1 MEIEVTTVVDRPVAT
16 VWDFFAV
23 HHVENHP
30 RWDPD
35 IKLEKISDGPLG
47 VGTVIKRWN
56 TRYETPTV
64 GTMEVVEFEPKQVMG
79 TKIQDGPIETNGRVT
94 FAAQD
99 GNRTQLT
106 IWAQWQEMEDSMADK
121 IRPLMQRSGKN
132 IKELIESET

>member
-1 MEIEVTTVVDRPVAT
+1 MEIETTTVVNRPVAE

-35 IKLEKISDGPLG
+35 IKLEKISDGPIG
-47 VGTVIKRWN
+47 VGTVIKRWI
-56 TRYETPTV
+56 TRYETPTE
-64 GTMEVVEFEPKQVMG
+64 GTMEVVEFEPERVMV

-94 FAAQD
+94 FVPQSK
-99 GNRTQLT
+99 NRTQLT
-106 IWAQWQEMEDSMADK
+106 VWAQWPEMDDLMADK

-132 IKELIESET
+132 IKDLIESET